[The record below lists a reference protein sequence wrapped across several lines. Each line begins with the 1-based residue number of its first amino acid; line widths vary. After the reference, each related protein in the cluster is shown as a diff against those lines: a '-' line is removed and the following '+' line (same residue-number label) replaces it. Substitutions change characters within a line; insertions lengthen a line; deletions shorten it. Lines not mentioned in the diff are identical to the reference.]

1 MNTPIATHARTSL
14 NGEGTLADKFSV
26 CQFFVDGNYEY
37 VRRYVGAEEAVKAF
51 QHYTN
56 SVAVKMGV
64 IDRVI
69 LTDGGDCVNM
79 EWVKGKGITYP
90 PELVGR

>member
-1 MNTPIATHARTSL
+1 
-14 NGEGTLADKFSV
+14 
-26 CQFFVDGNYEY
+26 
-37 VRRYVGAEEAVKAF
+37 
-51 QHYTN
+51 
-56 SVAVKMGV
+56 MGV